1 MADRG
6 RILVSV
12 VVNKRDEITRKLFN
26 VIFLQ
31 VIRIGRVAIATLI
44 GDDNMIVCSDK
55 GGG

>member
-31 VIRIGRVAIATLI
+31 VIRIGRVAITTLI